1 MTNLYNRVLVTG
13 GAGCIGMPV
22 CHLLQESGSQV
33 VLFDLYEQIRMVEKH
48 IHNDIEIYF
57 GSILDESSIRDATK
71 GCNAVIHLGA
81 YLGVRRTEINRLRC
95 LDINISGT
103 KNVLDA
109 CVLSGVEKI
118 VFASSSEV
126 YGEPLSNPIK
136 ETDLT
141 QGKSVY
147 AVSKLAGEELVKAYA
162 A

>member
-22 CHLLQESGSQV
+22 CQLLQESGSQV
-33 VLFDLYEQIRMVEKH
+33 VLFDLYEQIRMVEKY

-57 GSILDESSIRDATK
+57 GSILDESSIRDAAK

-109 CVLSGVEKI
+109 CVLSGIEKI
-118 VFASSSEV
+118 VFASSSA
-126 YGEPLSNPIK
+126 PAI
-136 ETDLT
+136 
-141 QGKSVY
+141 
-147 AVSKLAGEELVKAYA
+147 
-162 A
+162 